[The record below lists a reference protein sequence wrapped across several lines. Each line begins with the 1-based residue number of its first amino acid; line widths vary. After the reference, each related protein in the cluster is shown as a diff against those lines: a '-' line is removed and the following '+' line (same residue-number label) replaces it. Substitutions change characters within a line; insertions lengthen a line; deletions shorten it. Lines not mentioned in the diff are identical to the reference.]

1 MVELSL
7 EQAFERAEYH
17 VEKGEVAEARK
28 FYQAILTA
36 VPNNERALTAL
47 TALYK
52 VQASTDMQSPP
63 QGIINQLL
71 NLYDSGNLEAVIEQA
86 NLFTEQYPKVFVF
99 WNILGAVNRGLGDLE
114 EASQAFK
121 KVTELSPTYADGHNN
136 YGITL
141 KEQGRLEEAIEAF
154 EKAMFLKPDY
164 AEAYFNMGITLQ
176 EKSKLEEAIEVYEK
190 ALAINPDY
198 VDAYNNMGV
207 SLKDQGKLEE
217 AIEAYEKALAIKP
230 DYVDAYYNMGNALK
244 DQGKLEKA
252 IEAYEKALAIKP
264 DYVAAYNNMGNV
276 LKNQGKLEE
285 AIEAYAKVLLLVPDN
300 AEAAGNLVKLPIGS
314 IDEQTISELNKKL
327 SLIYANIDDQSQ
339 KLFFKANLFS
349 HKGMYDEAFKTFV
362 DANFLKSK
370 ESILS
375 VKSARKQYDAAI
387 TRISRWSVNLQSEKK
402 APVKKLFLLGPSRS
416 GKSTLEKLLIG
427 SPNVYPM
434 LENINLN
441 ALDEMK
447 NSAKEFK
454 KPSVKDL
461 FYHDEEYL
469 FKLGYDVLTST
480 KPESMFSIDHLI
492 DTFGNVFC
500 IYVKRNR
507 IDIASEIF
515 TSEYN
520 EGNFYSYNHS
530 SISEYLDYYEAIW
543 KILKEK
549 VPQLTL
555 EIPIENILI
564 KPQEVVDKISNLT
577 NVSFQ
582 LYNMQNYSI
591 TNMATPY
598 REYYASHFVTS

>member
-314 IDEQTISELNKKL
+314 IDEKMISELNKKL